1 MTDHQNQV
9 QATQSGGCL
18 CGAIRYEFPHAAVIS
33 AHHCHCK
40 DCQRSTGSGKA
51 TILFIPAD
59 ALTVKGEPKT
69 YTVVG
74 SEGSHVTRGF
84 CGNCGSPVLS
94 YVAEQP
100 SLKFIKAG
108 SLDDS
113 RWVDI
118 SSSYWRGSAEAWSPV
133 DELLPS
139 FSGNP
144 E

>member
-1 MTDHQNQV
+1 MTEHQNQV
-9 QATQSGGCL
+9 QAMQSGGCL
-18 CGAIRYEFPHAAVIS
+18 CGAIRYEFPYDAVIS

-51 TILFIPAD
+51 TILFVPAD
-59 ALTVKGEPKT
+59 VLAVKGEPKT

-100 SLKFIKAG
+100 SLKFIKVG

-113 RWVDI
+113 RWVEI
-118 SSSYWRGSAEAWSPV
+118 SSSYWRSSAEAWSPV
-133 DELLPS
+133 DELLPA
-139 FSGNP
+139 FSGNI

>member
-1 MTDHQNQV
+1 MTDHQTQV
-9 QATQSGGCL
+9 QAVQEGGCM
-18 CGAIRYEFPHAAVIS
+18 CGAIRYEFPRDAVIS

-51 TILFIPAD
+51 TILFVPAD

-113 RWVDI
+113 RWVEI
-118 SSSYWRGSAEAWSPV
+118 TSSYWRASAEAWSPV
-133 DELLPS
+133 DDLLPA

>member
-1 MTDHQNQV
+1 MTDHQTQV
-9 QATQSGGCL
+9 QAVQEGGCM
-18 CGAIRYEFPHAAVIS
+18 CGAIRYEFPRDAVIS

-51 TILFIPAD
+51 TILFIPVD

-113 RWVDI
+113 RWVEI
-118 SSSYWRGSAEAWSPV
+118 TSSYWRASAEAWSPV
-133 DELLPS
+133 DDLLPA

>member
-1 MTDHQNQV
+1 MTDHQTQV
-9 QATQSGGCL
+9 QAVQEGGCM
-18 CGAIRYEFPHAAVIS
+18 CGAIRYEFPRDAVIS

-51 TILFIPAD
+51 TILFVPAD

-113 RWVDI
+113 RWVEI
-118 SSSYWRGSAEAWSPV
+118 TSSYWRASAEDWSPV
-133 DELLPS
+133 DDLLPP

>member
-9 QATQSGGCL
+9 QAMQSGGCL
-18 CGAIRYEFPHAAVIS
+18 CGAIRYEFPHGEVIS

-51 TILFIPAD
+51 TILFVPAD

-113 RWVDI
+113 RWVEI
-118 SSSYWRGSAEAWSPV
+118 TSSYWRASAEAWSPV
-133 DELLPS
+133 DDLLPA